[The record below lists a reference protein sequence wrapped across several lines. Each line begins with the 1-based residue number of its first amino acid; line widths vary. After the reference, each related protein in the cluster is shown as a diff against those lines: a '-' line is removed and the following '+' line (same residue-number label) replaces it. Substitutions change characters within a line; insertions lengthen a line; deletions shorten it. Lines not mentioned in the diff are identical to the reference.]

1 MKLFT
6 IRRNLPAVVL
16 GLLSAF
22 ILYIG
27 IVASVG
33 CQSSY
38 WDRNNT
44 EAVKKAEARA
54 EQAEKA
60 LAVISGQK
68 ANVDTALTLAQ
79 AGLEAAKAAK
89 LDAEKIAAAEKAVA
103 FAADNKARVF
113 ETAAAVEKAIKE
125 ARAEADKAKASG
137 GQSAA
142 EQDAAVVGN
151 VLGAIGSMFG
161 PVGAVGGAGLAGI
174 LGLIARSKSKQ
185 VTEANAKVAAAK
197 DVVWALEAVKDSPA
211 GGGEGKIDFNDPA
224 VKKALDNLMGAN
236 GKRFVDEVQRG

>member
-1 MKLFT
+1 MKLLT
-6 IRRNLPAVVL
+6 LRRNLPEIVL
-16 GLLSAF
+16 GLITAF

-54 EQAEKA
+54 EQAEKS

-68 ANVDTALTLAQ
+68 ANVDAALALAQ

-89 LDAEKIAAAEKAVA
+89 LDAEKIAAAERAVA
-103 FAADNKARVF
+103 FAADNKAKVF
-113 ETAAAVEKAIKE
+113 ETAAVVEKAIKD
-125 ARAEADKAKASG
+125 ARAEVEKAKANG

-142 EQDAAVVGN
+142 EHDAAMVGG
-151 VLGAIGSMFG
+151 VLSAVGSMFG
-161 PVGAVGGAGLAGI
+161 PAGAAAGI
-174 LGLIARSKSKQ
+174 GLSGILAVIARAKSKQ
-185 VTEANAKVAAAK
+185 ATEANAKVAAAK
-197 DVVWALEAVKDSPA
+197 DVVWALDAVKDSPA
-211 GGGEGKIDFNDPA
+211 GGGAGKIDFNDPS
-224 VKKALDNLMGAN
+224 VKEALDKLMGAA
-236 GKRFVDEVQRG
+236 GKKFVDETQRG